1 MRTLVSILLICCFV
15 SVSAL
20 ASHDHADAGVPAMDA
35 QITESVAIDAA
46 TLSADAE
53 MDLGDGKKECPC
65 EKKAD
70 SLNLTCGVTLAL
82 SGDAAGSCLT
92 GAKQAWFLLGNDN
105 RNRQMTYLLKRPPRT
120 VL

>member
-1 MRTLVSILLICCFV
+1 MSGPATDL
-15 SVSAL
+15 
-20 ASHDHADAGVPAMDA
+20 DTAG
-35 QITESVAIDAA
+35 
-46 TLSADAE
+46 LSAD
-53 MDLGDGKKECPC
+53 MDLADGKKECPC

-82 SGDAAGSCLT
+82 SDDDAGSCLT